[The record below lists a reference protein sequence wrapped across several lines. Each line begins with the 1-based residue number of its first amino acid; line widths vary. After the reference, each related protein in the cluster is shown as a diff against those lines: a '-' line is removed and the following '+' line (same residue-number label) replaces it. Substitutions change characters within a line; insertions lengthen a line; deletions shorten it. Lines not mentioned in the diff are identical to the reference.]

1 MAIKRKLESESNESS
16 EPPQK
21 QQQQQQQCKEEDPGI
36 RNDDNQKPGDVKI
49 ERDGVEEVKGDVEVD
64 TSGDQTEAAT
74 SSGSGNRGGEEED
87 DNEPIGDLLEPFTKD
102 QLLVLLKEA
111 AERHR
116 DVADRIRIVADEDS
130 VHRKI
135 FVHGL
140 GWDTKADALIEAFKQ
155 YGEIEDCKC
164 VVDKV
169 SGQSKGYGFILF
181 KSRSGA
187 RKALKQ
193 PQKKIGTRMTACQLA
208 AIGPVQGNPVAAA
221 PVQQHF
227 NPEHVQRKIYVSNV
241 SAEIDPQ
248 KLLAFFSRF
257 GEIEEGPL
265 GLDKATGRPKGF
277 ALFVYRSPESAKKAL
292 EEPHKTFEGHI
303 LHCHK
308 ANDGPKPV
316 KQHQN
321 QHHQNSHSQNSRYQR
336 NENTGYGAP
345 GGHGHFIAGGN
356 NQAAQGLNPAI
367 GHALTA
373 LLASQGTGLGM
384 NQAFG
389 QALLGTLGTASQG
402 NAAGMPGG
410 YGAQANITP
419 GVFPEYGF
427 QVGFQGGYQTQQ
439 PGQGGAGRGQHGG
452 GYGGPYMG
460 Q

>member
-1 MAIKRKLESESNESS
+1 MGKKRKLESEPNESS
-16 EPPQK
+16 EPAQK
-21 QQQQQQQCKEEDPGI
+21 LQECEKEDQGI
-36 RNDDNQKPGDVKI
+36 TNDDNQ
-49 ERDGVEEVKGDVEVD
+49 RDDEEEVKPDALKEVHEEEAKD
-64 TSGDQTEAAT
+64 EDNTEAAT
-74 SSGSGNRGGEEED
+74 SSGSRNRGNED
-87 DNEPIGDLLEPFTKD
+87 DNEEEPIEDLLEPFSKD
-102 QLLVLLKEA
+102 QLLILLKEA
-111 AERHR
+111 AERHC
-116 DVADRIRIVADEDS
+116 DVANRIRIVADEDP

-187 RKALKQ
+187 RNALKQ

-208 AIGPVQGNPVAAA
+208 SIGPVQGNPVAAPA
-221 PVQQHF
+221 QHF
-227 NPEHVQRKIYVSNV
+227 NPENVQRKIYVSNV
-241 SAEIDPQ
+241 SADLDPQ
-248 KLLAFFSRF
+248 KLLEFFSRF

-277 ALFVYRSPESAKKAL
+277 TLFVYRSAESAKKAL

-308 ANDGPKPV
+308 ANDGPKQG
-316 KQHQN
+316 KQHQH
-321 QHHQNSHSQNSRYQR
+321 QHQHQHNSHSQNTRYQR

-345 GGHGHFIAGGN
+345 GGHGHFIAGN
-356 NQAAQGLNPAI
+356 NRAAQALNPAI
-367 GHALTA
+367 GQALTA
-373 LLASQGTGLGM
+373 LLASQGAGLGL

-389 QALLGTLGTASQG
+389 QALLGTLGTASPG
-402 NAAGMPGG
+402 GAVGMPSG
-410 YGAQANITP
+410 YGTQANLTP
-419 GVFPEYGF
+419 GVYPGYGNGA

-439 PGQGGAGRGQHGG
+439 PSQGGAGRGQHGV

-460 Q
+460 H

>member
-1 MAIKRKLESESNESS
+1 MARKRKLEPESNETS

-21 QQQQQQQCKEEDPGI
+21 QQQCENEDPGI
-36 RNDDNQKPGDVKI
+36 RIDGNQGNGDEGI
-49 ERDGVEEVKGDVEVD
+49 EYDGAEEVKDDGGDENNRA
-64 TSGDQTEAAT
+64 GDHTEATT
-74 SSGSGNRGGEEED
+74 SSGSGNQGDED
-87 DNEPIGDLLEPFTKD
+87 DEEPIEDLLEPFSKD
-102 QLLVLLKEA
+102 QLLILLKEA

-116 DVADRIRIVADEDS
+116 DVADRIRMVADEDP

-155 YGEIEDCKC
+155 YGEIEDCKS

-187 RKALKQ
+187 RNALKQ

-208 AIGPVQGNPVAAA
+208 SIGPVQGNPVAA
-221 PVQQHF
+221 PVQHF

-241 SAEIDPQ
+241 SADLDPQ
-248 KLLAFFSRF
+248 KLLAFFSSF

-277 ALFVYRSPESAKKAL
+277 TLFVYKSTESAKKAL
-292 EEPHKTFEGHI
+292 EEPHKTFEGHV

-308 ANDGPKPV
+308 ANDGPKPA
-316 KQHQN
+316 KQHQ
-321 QHHQNSHSQNSRYQR
+321 HHNSSHNQNSRYQR
-336 NENTGYGAP
+336 NENSSYGAP
-345 GGHGHFIAGGN
+345 GGHGHFIAGN
-356 NQAAQGLNPAI
+356 NQAAQALNPAI
-367 GHALTA
+367 GQAITA
-373 LLASQGTGLGM
+373 LLASQGAGLGL

-389 QALLGTLGTASQG
+389 QALLGTLGTAASPG
-402 NAAGMPGG
+402 AAAGMPSGYGTQANIIPGVFPG
-410 YGAQANITP
+410 YGAQA
-419 GVFPEYGF
+419 GY
-427 QVGFQGGYQTQQ
+427 QGGYQTPQ
-439 PGQGGAGRGQHGG
+439 PGQGGAGRGQHGV

-460 Q
+460 H

>member
-1 MAIKRKLESESNESS
+1 MARKRKLESDSNEAS

-21 QQQQQQQCKEEDPGI
+21 QQQSKEEDQI
-36 RNDDNQKPGDVKI
+36 NGDEEI
-49 ERDGVEEVKGDVEVD
+49 EHDGVEEAKDNGDNNNTASD
-64 TSGDQTEAAT
+64 HTEAAAT
-74 SSGSGNRGGEEED
+74 SSVSGNQGDKD
-87 DNEPIGDLLEPFTKD
+87 DEEPIEDLLEPFSKE
-102 QLLVLLKEA
+102 QLSILLKEA

-116 DVADRIRIVADEDS
+116 DVADRIRIVADEDP

-155 YGEIEDCKC
+155 YGEIEDCKS

-187 RKALKQ
+187 RNALKQ

-208 AIGPVQGNPVAAA
+208 SIGPVQGNSVAA
-221 PVQQHF
+221 PVQHF
-227 NPEHVQRKIYVSNV
+227 SPEHVQRKIYVSNV
-241 SAEIDPQ
+241 SADLDPQ
-248 KLLAFFSRF
+248 KLLEFFSRF

-277 ALFVYRSPESAKKAL
+277 TLFVYKSPESAKKAL
-292 EEPHKTFEGHI
+292 EEPHKTFEGHV

-316 KQHQN
+316 NKQN
-321 QHHQNSHSQNSRYQR
+321 QHYYKSHNHDSRYQR
-336 NENTGYGAP
+336 NENSGYGAP
-345 GGHGHFIAGGN
+345 AGHGHFIAGN

-367 GHALTA
+367 ITA
-373 LLASQGTGLGM
+373 LLASQGAG
-384 NQAFG
+384 FG
-389 QALLGTLGTASQG
+389 QALLGTASPG
-402 NAAGMPGG
+402 AAAGLPSG

-419 GVFPEYGF
+419 GVFPGYGF
-427 QVGFQGGYQTQQ
+427 QAGFQGGYQTQQ
-439 PGQGGAGRGQHGG
+439 PGQGGAGREQHGVW
-452 GYGGPYMG
+452 YGGPYMG

>member
-1 MAIKRKLESESNESS
+1 MAIKRKLESESNETS

-21 QQQQQQQCKEEDPGI
+21 QQQCKEDDPGI
-36 RNDDNQKPGDVKI
+36 RNDDNQIHGDDKI
-49 ERDGVEEVKGDVEVD
+49 ECGGVEEVKGDDENN
-64 TSGDQTEAAT
+64 TAGDQTEAAT
-74 SSGSGNRGGEEED
+74 SSGSGNRGGEDD
-87 DNEPIGDLLEPFTKD
+87 DNEPIGDLLEPFSKD
-102 QLLVLLKEA
+102 QLLILLKEA
-111 AERHR
+111 AERHC
-116 DVADRIRIVADEDS
+116 DVADRIRMVADEDS

-155 YGEIEDCKC
+155 YGEIEDCKL

-208 AIGPVQGNPVAAA
+208 SIGPVQGNPVAA
-221 PVQQHF
+221 PNQQHF

-241 SAEIDPQ
+241 SADIDPQ

-257 GEIEEGPL
+257 GEVEEGPL

-292 EEPHKTFEGHI
+292 EEPHKTFEGHV

-316 KQHQN
+316 KQH
-321 QHHQNSHSQNSRYQR
+321 HQNSHNQNSRYQR
-336 NENTGYGAP
+336 NEVTGYGAP
-345 GGHGHFIAGGN
+345 GGHGNFIAGN

-373 LLASQGTGLGM
+373 FLASQGAGLGM

-389 QALLGTLGTASQG
+389 QALLGTASPG
-402 NAAGMPGG
+402 NAAGMPSG

-419 GVFPEYGF
+419 GVFPGYVF
-427 QVGFQGGYQTQQ
+427 QAGFQGGYQTQQ
-439 PGQGGAGRGQHGG
+439 PGQGGAGRGQHGV